1 LAVGNG
7 YSSAQILA
15 MQKDA
20 IRRVNEMQ
28 RAARE
33 KLRQTQ
39 QQMGDPPPESVL
51 PEEQSAPEAKAEPPR
66 QISPPEEAPAR
77 ENASS
82 RGQTPSRERTQGGE
96 GGSPLQGILSRLNL
110 DQETLLLLLLL
121 VLLINEGADSKL
133 ILALVYVLL

>member
-1 LAVGNG
+1 MGNG

-33 KLRQTQ
+33 KLRQTR
-39 QQMGDPPPESVL
+39 QQMGEPSPEREL
-51 PEEQSAPEAKAEPPR
+51 PEQPSPEAKAAQPA
-66 QISPPEEAPAR
+66 PEKAPAP
-77 ENASS
+77 EKPPAPEKAPAAPSG
-82 RGQTPSRERTQGGE
+82 GQTQGGE